1 MFMDGVS
8 LTLLA
13 VGCTALT
20 KSGSGDTGN
29 RSPPFFRKVRAPE
42 LANFNFSFGAS
53 NEYNP

>member
-20 KSGSGDTGN
+20 KSDSGDTGN

-42 LANFNFSFGAS
+42 LVNFNFSFGAS